1 MIEDNYKAAAR
12 LIATTE
18 EQTKLPVRIDW
29 DDQLTFGAILR
40 LSEVEW
46 SKQLTIKDWS
56 TKYLVLASSV
66 EVEMQYTLVDTK
78 TGIVLWEN
86 NQPYVHS
93 SGGGDPITMVVSA
106 ALNALLTD
114 YLPLAREAN
123 KLAFLPPRGFPVGQ
137 YHPKYQNDK
146 SLFE

>member
-1 MIEDNYKAAAR
+1 MIEDNYKTAAR
-12 LIATTE
+12 LIAKTE

-66 EVEMQYTLVDTK
+66 EVEMQYTLV
-78 TGIVLWEN
+78 VLV
-86 NQPYVHS
+86 Q
-93 SGGGDPITMVVSA
+93 T
-106 ALNALLTD
+106 
-114 YLPLAREAN
+114 
-123 KLAFLPPRGFPVGQ
+123 
-137 YHPKYQNDK
+137 
-146 SLFE
+146 

>member
-46 SKQLTIKDWS
+46 NGANNSEYPS
-56 TKYLVLASSV
+56 TPSAKIL
-66 EVEMQYTLVDTK
+66 
-78 TGIVLWEN
+78 
-86 NQPYVHS
+86 
-93 SGGGDPITMVVSA
+93 PI
-106 ALNALLTD
+106 
-114 YLPLAREAN
+114 
-123 KLAFLPPRGFPVGQ
+123 
-137 YHPKYQNDK
+137 
-146 SLFE
+146 

>member
-46 SKQLTIKDWS
+46 SKQLRISVNPKRKDIA
-56 TKYLVLASSV
+56 YLVGSQCAVIELMAISV
-66 EVEMQYTLVDTK
+66 DD
-78 TGIVLWEN
+78 I
-86 NQPYVHS
+86 
-93 SGGGDPITMVVSA
+93 
-106 ALNALLTD
+106 
-114 YLPLAREAN
+114 R
-123 KLAFLPPRGFPVGQ
+123 
-137 YHPKYQNDK
+137 
-146 SLFE
+146 